1 MKKKIVLNKEQK
13 KCLESLEWL
22 LFGKIA
28 AGKTFLLK
36 YFVNKYSKSE
46 VDKRKLLEIA
56 NEMLFALK
64 GYKLKL
70 DRQ

>member
-1 MKKKIVLNKEQK
+1 
-13 KCLESLEWL
+13 L